1 MQFWRYLYVC
11 RNQVFF
17 IFENVIGTTKNF
29 RNRRKFFSSSGKYY
43 FLQNVRYI
51 QWNLNFEIVSIYY
64 FLRKTAGSCFL
75 INLKLNNVLTALLAF
90 LALSK
95 NKNSKASRLIVGTPR
110 SFKCYLCLSVWCVCF
125 VYLHHFYQYYLC
137 FAGRT

>member
-75 INLKLNNVLTALLAF
+75 INLKLKNVLTALLASLVKKQKF
-90 LALSK
+90 KSIQAHSLNPPPFQMLS
-95 NKNSKASRLIVGTPR
+95 LP
-110 SFKCYLCLSVWCVCF
+110 KCLVCVCF